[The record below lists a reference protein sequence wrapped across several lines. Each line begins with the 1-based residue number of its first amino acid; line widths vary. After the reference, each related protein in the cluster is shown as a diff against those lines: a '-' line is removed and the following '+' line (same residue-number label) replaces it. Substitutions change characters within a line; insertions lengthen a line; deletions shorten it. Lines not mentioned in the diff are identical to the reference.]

1 MRSARDPHF
10 VQPEGED
17 VKAGCFGG
25 VGVGP
30 GPPVT
35 AYELETEVGL
45 ERNRETD
52 RREADAAV
60 CSGVLAT
67 H

>member
-1 MRSARDPHF
+1 MRSARDPPF
-10 VQPEGED
+10 VQPDGEE

-35 AYELETEVGL
+35 AYELQPEVEGR
-45 ERNRETD
+45 RN
-52 RREADAAV
+52 
-60 CSGVLAT
+60 
-67 H
+67 